1 MILFEIFVEKEPFKD
16 ISLKELKRIITEENS
31 RPKIPDDGKI
41 G

>member
-1 MILFEIFVEKEPFKD
+1 MILYELFVEKEPFKD
-16 ISLKELKRIITEENS
+16 ISLKEIKKIVSNENT

>member
-1 MILFEIFVEKEPFKD
+1 MILYEIFVEKEPFKD
-16 ISLKELKRIITEENS
+16 ISLKELKRIVTEENS